1 MYFYK
6 YILVK
11 LIRISGKINFLTLPT
26 QLVKTIVVVFSFL
39 FFGNLFAQQPAYFI
53 LGENQ
58 FKGVQIYDAI
68 QDNDLN
74 YWFATNEGLY
84 LFNHYT
90 YEKIECDKAKS
101 NSIFNFVMDSKGII
115 YCNNLNNQ
123 VFQIKN
129 KTCSLFYELKADETN
144 SDISLAITTDN
155 NVLIGAKKIIELTQQ
170 GAEIN
175 RISLRGHYL
184 SQPYTDKNLNII
196 YHLAACDSV
205 LVFSKSKISTRK
217 LILTS
222 GSIQKNDVLKFFRVK
237 STTYAIKLKAKTL
250 YKFNTETFELSEL
263 PKNEAF
269 ERSKS
274 IRLYSTDDLLWIA
287 GTLPGALLLSD
298 QLVSKKN
305 NLFYQDYFISNI
317 YKDREGN
324 ILLSTFDKGV
334 LVIQDMK
341 IPDVI
346 RSFKDDPVTAIQYD
360 SEFGL
365 LLGSS
370 KGKLMSYKNETLE
383 LINDKG
389 NRPIE
394 RLYNNSDLPLVLFD
408 DGHIR
413 AYNKKNKSINNVY
426 EASLKDAVIVSEK
439 QFYLGT
445 NRGIIKCNWNGG
457 TTFDCQFLKQFTF
470 RIYTMA
476 LNTISGNLYASTSNG
491 LFKILPDGTGTEVT
505 YHKEAIFPNTLYYH
519 NNKIY
524 AADKKGGV
532 LIIEE
537 GSVTA
542 VIAPSVNGQPE
553 VITKL
558 IIHNNSIIAKSSKGL
573 FQFDMNGKLMNALS
587 TSQGFSSN
595 RVVDFTIQGDQLW
608 VSHTNGVQQI
618 NLKSLQQQITPA
630 NIRLSEI
637 KINDSES
644 NAINRKNFSN
654 SERKIQFVL
663 SSPTLRN
670 RENIRYHYKLEGND
684 ERWTIND
691 FESNKITYNALAPG
705 DYTFLVKTEKQG
717 VFSSVISYPFTI
729 SEPFY
734 NRWWFIVC
742 VVSLFVVLVLFIY
755 RWQLDVQRKKS
766 EQINELNASKLIAI
780 QSQMNPHF
788 IFNAL
793 NSIQDLVLKG
803 DVEHSYSYITTFSNL
818 VRRTLNYSEK
828 DFIDFDQ
835 EIKLLELYLSL
846 EKLRFK
852 KELNYTIDFKNVE
865 DIMLP
870 PLLIQPFI
878 ENALIHGLLHKEGEK
893 NLRITFELKE
903 MLVCTIEDNGIGRE
917 KAKAIKLRQRSE
929 HESFSGKAIHKR
941 FEILSNVFEGN
952 FGYVYEDLYQN
963 NEAIGTKVILNIPIK
978 RKF

>member
-1 MYFYK
+1 M
-6 YILVK
+6 
-11 LIRISGKINFLTLPT
+11 
-26 QLVKTIVVVFSFL
+26 
-39 FFGNLFAQQPAYFI
+39 
-53 LGENQ
+53 
-58 FKGVQIYDAI
+58 
-68 QDNDLN
+68 
-74 YWFATNEGLY
+74 
-84 LFNHYT
+84 
-90 YEKIECDKAKS
+90 
-101 NSIFNFVMDSKGII
+101 
-115 YCNNLNNQ
+115 
-123 VFQIKN
+123 
-129 KTCSLFYELKADETN
+129 
-144 SDISLAITTDN
+144 
-155 NVLIGAKKIIELTQQ
+155 
-170 GAEIN
+170 
-175 RISLRGHYL
+175 
-184 SQPYTDKNLNII
+184 
-196 YHLAACDSV
+196 AACDSV
-205 LVFSKSKISTRK
+205 LVLSKNRISRHK
-217 LILTS
+217 LNFRS
-222 GSIQKNDVLKFFRVK
+222 GSIQKNEVLKFFKIK
-237 STTYAIKLKAKTL
+237 SSTFAVKLKTKTL
-250 YKFNTETFELSEL
+250 YKFNEETFDLEEL

-269 ERSKS
+269 ERSES
-274 IRLYSTDDLLWIA
+274 IRLYSTDDVLWVA
-287 GTLPGALLLSD
+287 GTLPGTLLLD
-298 QLVSKKN
+298 EALVSKKN

-334 LVIQDMK
+334 LVIQDMQ

-346 RSFKDDPVTAIQYD
+346 HSFKDDPITSIQYD
-360 SEFGL
+360 LELGL

-389 NRPIE
+389 SRPIE
-394 RLYNNSDLPLVLFD
+394 RLYNRSEFPLVLFD

-413 AYNKKNKSINNVY
+413 AYNKKNKSISNIY
-426 EASLKDAVIVSEK
+426 EASLKDAIIVSEK

-457 TTFDCQFLKQFTF
+457 ARFECEGLKHFAF

-476 LNTISGNLYASTSNG
+476 FDPVNGNLYASTSNG
-491 LFKILPDGTGTEVT
+491 LYKILPDGTG
-505 YHKEAIFPNTLYYH
+505 KEIKYNNESIFPNTLYYH
-519 NNKIY
+519 NGKIY
-524 AADKKGGV
+524 AAEKKGGV
-532 LIIEE
+532 LVIEA
-537 GSVTA
+537 STVKTLLLPT
-542 VIAPSVNGQPE
+542 VIGNPE

-558 IIHNNSIIAKSSKGL
+558 IIHNNSIIARSSKGL
-573 FQFDMNGKLMNALS
+573 FQFDMSGKRMNSLS
-587 TSQGFSSN
+587 ISQGFSSN
-595 RVVDFTIQGDQLW
+595 RVVDFIIQNDQLW

-618 NLKSLQQQITPA
+618 DLNSLKEKITPA
-630 NIRLSEI
+630 SIRISEVI
-637 KINDSES
+637 INDSQI
-644 NAINRKNFSN
+644 NAINKTNLSS

-684 ERWTIND
+684 EQWNIND

-705 DYTFLVKTEKQG
+705 NYTFLVKAEKQG
-717 VFSSVISYPFTI
+717 VFSSVVSYAFSI
-729 SEPFY
+729 ASPFY
-734 NRWWFIVC
+734 ARWWFIT
-742 VVSLFVVLVLFIY
+742 FIIVLFLIIVYLIY
-755 RWQLDVQRKKS
+755 RWQLNVQRKKS

-852 KELNYTIDFKNVE
+852 KELNYTIDYKNVE

-878 ENALIHGLLHKEGEK
+878 ENALIHGLLHKEGVK
-893 NLRITFELKE
+893 NLKITFELKE

-952 FGYVYEDLYQN
+952 FGYVYEDLHKN
-963 NEAIGTKVILNIPIK
+963 EEAIGTKVILNIPIK

>member
-11 LIRISGKINFLTLPT
+11 PISNLGKINFLTLPV
-26 QLVKTIVVVFSFL
+26 QLVKTIAVVFSFL

-58 FKGVQIYDAI
+58 FKGVQIYNVI

-84 LFNHYT
+84 FFNHYT

-101 NSIFNFVMDSKGII
+101 NSIFNFVMDSNGII

-123 VFQIKN
+123 IFQIKN
-129 KTCSLFYELKADETN
+129 KTCSLFYELQTDEAN
-144 SDISLAITTDN
+144 SDISLAITANN

-170 GAEIN
+170 GSVIN
-175 RISLRGHYL
+175 RISIKGHYL
-184 SQPYTDKNLNII
+184 SQAYTDKNQNTI
-196 YHLAACDSV
+196 YHLAGCDSV
-205 LVFSKSKISTRK
+205 LIFSKNKISTRK
-217 LILTS
+217 IILLS
-222 GSIQKNDVLKFFRVK
+222 GSIQKSDVLKFFRVK
-237 STTYAIKLKAKTL
+237 EVNYAINLKTKTL
-250 YKFNTETFELSEL
+250 YKFNTETFELNEL

-269 ERSKS
+269 ERSES
-274 IRLYSTDDLLWIA
+274 IRLYSTGDLLWIA
-287 GTLPGALLLSD
+287 GTLPGTILLSE

-305 NLFYQDYFISNI
+305 TLFYQDYFISNI

-334 LVIQDMK
+334 LVIQDMQ

-346 RSFKDDPVTAIQYD
+346 HSCKDDPVTAIQYD
-360 SEFGL
+360 AELGL

-394 RLYNNSDLPLVLFD
+394 RLYNRSEFPLVLFD

-413 AYNKKNKSINNVY
+413 AYNKESKSINVVY

-445 NRGIIKCNWNGG
+445 NRGIIKCNWDGG
-457 TTFDCQFLKQFTF
+457 STFDCQFLKQFAF
-470 RIYTMA
+470 RIYTLA

-491 LFKILPDGTGTEVT
+491 LFKILPDGTGTEIT
-505 YHKEAIFPNTLYYH
+505 YNKEAIFPNTLYY
-519 NNKIY
+519 NNGKIY

-537 GSVTA
+537 SSVTA
-542 VIAPSVNGQPE
+542 VIAPSVNEQPE

-573 FQFDMNGKLMNALS
+573 FQFDMSGKLMNALS

-595 RVVDFTIQGDQLW
+595 RVVDFTIQDDQLW

-618 NLKSLQQQITPA
+618 NLNRLQQKITPA

-637 KINDSES
+637 KINDSEV
-644 NAINRKNFSN
+644 NAINRTNFSS
-654 SERKIQFVL
+654 SERKIQFIL
-663 SSPTLRN
+663 SAPTLRS

-684 ERWTIND
+684 ERWNIND
-691 FESNKITYNALAPG
+691 YLSNQITYNALAPG
-705 DYTFLVKTEKQG
+705 SYTFFVKLENQN
-717 VFSSVISYPFTI
+717 VFSDPVSYSFNI

-755 RWQLDVQRKKS
+755 RWQLNVQRKKS

-852 KELNYTIDFKNVE
+852 KELNYSIDFKNVE

-878 ENALIHGLLHKEGEK
+878 ENALIHGLLHKGGEK

-941 FEILSNVFEGN
+941 FEILSNVFEGK

-963 NEAIGTKVILNIPIK
+963 EEATGTKVTLHIPIK

>member
-1 MYFYK
+1 M
-6 YILVK
+6 
-11 LIRISGKINFLTLPT
+11 
-26 QLVKTIVVVFSFL
+26 
-39 FFGNLFAQQPAYFI
+39 FFFRNVNAQQPAYFI
-53 LGENQ
+53 LGEDQ

-74 YWFATNEGLY
+74 YVFATNEGLY
-84 LFNHYT
+84 LFNHYS
-90 YEKIECDKAKS
+90 YEKIECDRAKS
-101 NSIFNFVMDSKGII
+101 NSFFNFVMDSRGII

-129 KTCSLFYELKADETN
+129 KTCFLFYELKSDEAN
-144 SDISLAITTDN
+144 SDISLAVTAN
-155 NVLIGAKKIIELTQQ
+155 NHVLIGAKKIIELSPQ
-170 GAEIN
+170 GSVIN
-175 RISLRGHYL
+175 RISIKGHYL
-184 SQPYTDKNLNII
+184 GQPYTGKNQNII

-205 LVFSKSKISTRK
+205 SVLSKNKISTHK
-217 LILTS
+217 LNLRS
-222 GSIQKNDVLKFFRVK
+222 GAIQKNEVLKFFKIR
-237 STTYAIKLKAKTL
+237 STTYAIKLKTKTL
-250 YKFNTETFELSEL
+250 YKFNEETFDLDEL

-269 ERSKS
+269 ERSES
-274 IRLYSTDDLLWIA
+274 IRLYSTDDMLWVA
-287 GTLPGALLLSD
+287 GTLPGALLLD
-298 QLVSKKN
+298 EALVSKKN

-334 LVIQDMK
+334 LVIQDMQ

-346 RSFKDDPVTAIQYD
+346 HSFKDDPITSIQYD
-360 SEFGL
+360 FELGL

-370 KGKLMSYKNETLE
+370 KGKLMSYKNETLD

-389 NRPIE
+389 SRPIE
-394 RLYNNSDLPLVLFD
+394 RLYNRSEFPLVFFD
-408 DGHIR
+408 NGNIR
-413 AYNKKNKSINNVY
+413 AYNKKNKSISNVY
-426 EASLKDAVIVSEK
+426 EASLKDAIIVSEK

-445 NRGIIKCNWNGG
+445 NRGIIKCNWNGE
-457 TTFDCQFLKQFTF
+457 TRFECEALKNFAF

-476 LNTISGNLYASTSNG
+476 FDAINGYLYASTSNG
-491 LFKILPDGTGTEVT
+491 LFKILPDGTGTEIK
-505 YHKEAIFPNTLYYH
+505 YNNAAIFPNTLYYH
-519 NNKIY
+519 DGKIY

-532 LIIEE
+532 LIIEA
-537 GSVTA
+537 SNVKSLLLPT
-542 VIAPSVNGQPE
+542 VIGTPE

-558 IIHNNSIIAKSSKGL
+558 IIHNNSIIARSSKGL
-573 FQFDMNGKLMNALS
+573 FQFDMSGKLMNSLS
-587 TSQGFSSN
+587 ISQGFSSN
-595 RVVDFTIQGDQLW
+595 RVVDFIIQDDQLW

-618 NLKSLQQQITPA
+618 DLNSLQEKITPA
-630 NIRLSEI
+630 SIRISEVI
-637 KINDSES
+637 INDSQI
-644 NAINRKNFSN
+644 NAINKTNLSS

-684 ERWTIND
+684 EQWNIND
-691 FESNKITYNALAPG
+691 FKSNKITYNALAPG
-705 DYTFLVKTEKQG
+705 NYTFLVKAEKQG
-717 VFSSVISYPFTI
+717 IFSSVVSYPFSI
-729 SEPFY
+729 ASPFY
-734 NRWWFIVC
+734 SRWWFITFI
-742 VVSLFVVLVLFIY
+742 VVVFLIIVYLVY
-755 RWQLDVQRKKS
+755 RWQLSVQRKKS

-852 KELNYTIDFKNVE
+852 KELNYTIDCKNVE

-878 ENALIHGLLHKEGEK
+878 ENALIHGLLHKEGGK
-893 NLRITFELKE
+893 NLKITFELKE
-903 MLVCTIEDNGIGRE
+903 MLVCTIEDNGVGRE

-952 FGYVYEDLYQN
+952 FGYVYEDLYKN
-963 NEAIGTKVILNIPIK
+963 EEAIGTKVILNIPIK